1 MRSCRRSGLPVS
13 RRRRIRGLTVETGD
27 CSPAGLSGSVEGC
40 KTWHAKNHRENR
52 VIALG
57 QTDSQGAKP
66 VARGV
71 HRLGGMSKQKGPVP
85 KIAKLTGTDGA
96 ALVDV
101 ESGILVGVG
110 NDVELPRASSRG
122 DALPERRSQPPSRPS
137 SKLSRN

>member
-1 MRSCRRSGLPVS
+1 
-13 RRRRIRGLTVETGD
+13 
-27 CSPAGLSGSVEGC
+27 
-40 KTWHAKNHRENR
+40 
-52 VIALG
+52 
-57 QTDSQGAKP
+57 
-66 VARGV
+66 
-71 HRLGGMSKQKGPVP
+71 MSKQKGPVP